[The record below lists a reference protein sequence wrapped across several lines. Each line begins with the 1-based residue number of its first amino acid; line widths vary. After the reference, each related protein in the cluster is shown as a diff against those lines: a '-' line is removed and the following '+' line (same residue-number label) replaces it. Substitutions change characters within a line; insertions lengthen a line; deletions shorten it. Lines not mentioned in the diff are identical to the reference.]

1 MLFPKSAEGEPITH
15 GTERMTL
22 GLRLTDLAAANLS
35 AGATL
40 APVVSAGHGETAST
54 TTKMG
59 LVVRAALDPRRYET
73 GIAVSAAELAHL
85 RITPARFHGDW
96 NYSISPRRKN
106 L

>member
-1 MLFPKSAEGEPITH
+1 
-15 GTERMTL
+15 
-22 GLRLTDLAAANLS
+22 
-35 AGATL
+35 
-40 APVVSAGHGETAST
+40 
-54 TTKMG
+54 MG